1 MIFPANKKCPVC
13 SPLSNPPTEEKMKTV
28 ITTHD
33 IRRLATMCH
42 DRAEEYRAPYLANPE
57 QDGETAF
64 VGSTSYSI
72 YAALQE
78 MWLMFNKFAD
88 NLDEEGEKE

>member
-1 MIFPANKKCPVC
+1 MVV
-13 SPLSNPPTEEKMKTV
+13 L
-28 ITTHD
+28 TT
-33 IRRLATMCH
+33 RNLRQLATMCH
-42 DRAEEYRAPYLANPE
+42 DRAEEYRAPYLVNPE

-88 NLDEEGEKE
+88 NLDEEFEALKKGEGE

>member
-1 MIFPANKKCPVC
+1 
-13 SPLSNPPTEEKMKTV
+13 MKDV
-28 ITTHD
+28 IITTHKM
-33 IRRLATMCH
+33 RQLATMCH
-42 DRAEEYRAPYLANPE
+42 NRAEEYRAPYLADPE

-64 VGSTSYSI
+64 VGSTSYPI

-88 NLDEEGEKE
+88 DLEEEKEALKKGEKDE

>member
-1 MIFPANKKCPVC
+1 MQYQTK
-13 SPLSNPPTEEKMKTV
+13 SMKTV

-42 DRAEEYRAPYLANPE
+42 DRAEEYRAPFLVDPE
-57 QDGETAF
+57 RDGEAAF

-88 NLDEEGEKE
+88 NLDEEVEASKQTDG